1 MGSAGADAGWGRV
14 SAMRRPDQ
22 MTRAGDYVLGLMDDV
37 ERERAERDLE
47 IDPAFR
53 EAVIGIAERMRL
65 LDPAGQARDGDA
77 GDDAAAW
84 RVISARIAEMPQMRA
99 ARPVAVEE
107 TNPEGM
113 EASRATRLP
122 VGFDADARPH
132 RRGAL
137 LVVCLVVCGLV
148 YAAGVVTARFW

>member
-1 MGSAGADAGWGRV
+1 
-14 SAMRRPDQ
+14 MRRPDQ

-77 GDDAAAW
+77 GDDANAW

-99 ARPVAVEE
+99 ARTAVSTATSSPTTPRIPPDASTE
-107 TNPEGM
+107 TWPEM
-113 EASRATRLP
+113 WTMSP
-122 VGFDADARPH
+122 ARTN
-132 RRGAL
+132 G
-137 LVVCLVVCGLV
+137 
-148 YAAGVVTARFW
+148 T